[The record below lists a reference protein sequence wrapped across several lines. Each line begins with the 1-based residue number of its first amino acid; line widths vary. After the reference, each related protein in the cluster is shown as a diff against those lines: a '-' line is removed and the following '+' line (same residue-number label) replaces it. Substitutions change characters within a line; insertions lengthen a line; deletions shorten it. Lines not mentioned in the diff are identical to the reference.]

1 MTCEDECR
9 EYVAK
14 LEEKAKTLVGTWV
27 RDKPGEDYESVYFVT
42 DYYVSESLN
51 DVILTALYISGTAG
65 ICPIEER
72 DIYMSEFTEYYRKY
86 PASKGKKIWLEKRKL
101 MDDLF
106 LGPGAKVR
114 RC

>member
-14 LEEKAKTLVGTWV
+14 LEEKAKTLIGTWV
-27 RDKPGEDYESVYFVT
+27 CEKSDDIYESVCFVT
-42 DYYVSESLN
+42 DYYVSEFLN
-51 DVILTALYISGTAG
+51 DVILTAYYIPRTGRVR
-65 ICPIEER
+65 PIDEK
-72 DIYMSEFTEYYRKY
+72 DIYMSEFSEYFRKC
-86 PASKGKKIWLEKRKL
+86 PASKGRKIWLEMRKL